1 MSSALSI
8 PSKLMTRCRGV
19 TTGLSAELLV
29 HDVSIPLL
37 MTFFLVM
44 QLKDVLVNHMTYTEC
59 SPNVLRMF
67 SNSCPLLLHSTQGLP
82 PSFLRLLF
90 VCCPIVV
97 RLLSDCCPFYTR
109 TTNRQ
114 QTYLNR
120 TRMGAKPWVK
130 RS

>member
-1 MSSALSI
+1 MSRALSI

-44 QLKDVLVNHMTYTEC
+44 QLKDVLVNQMTYTEC
-59 SPNVLRMF
+59 SPNVLQMF

-82 PSFLRLLF
+82 PSFLRLLS
-90 VCCPIVV
+90 VCCPFVV
-97 RLLSDCCPFYTR
+97 RLLFVLYSDNKR
-109 TTNRQ
+109 TTNGQ
-114 QTYLNR
+114 QMYLNR
-120 TRMGAKPWVK
+120 TGMGAKPWVK